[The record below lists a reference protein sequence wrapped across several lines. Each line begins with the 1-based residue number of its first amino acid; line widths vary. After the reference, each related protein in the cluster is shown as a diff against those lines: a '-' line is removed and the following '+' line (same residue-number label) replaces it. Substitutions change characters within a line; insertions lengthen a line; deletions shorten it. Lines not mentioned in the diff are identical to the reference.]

1 MLRESDR
8 EKNIV
13 LRKSSNRKS
22 VYLKNKQN
30 NPCFY
35 LSLNTYSQLTES
47 SGSYFNEI

>member
-8 EKNIV
+8 DKNIV

-22 VYLKNKQN
+22 VYLKNKQD

-35 LSLNTYSQLTES
+35 RSLNTYSQLTES
-47 SGSYFNEI
+47 SGS